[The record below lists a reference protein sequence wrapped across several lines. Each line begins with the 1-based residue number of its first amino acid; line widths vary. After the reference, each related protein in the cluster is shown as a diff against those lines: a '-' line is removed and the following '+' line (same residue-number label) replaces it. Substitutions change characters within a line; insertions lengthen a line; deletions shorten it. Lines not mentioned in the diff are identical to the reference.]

1 MSSHGKPRDAKRR
14 SSVRIFLSY
23 PHTHDR
29 FLYYDILDDQEVNL
43 SILEEAA
50 AIQTVCT
57 MEQLSS
63 QGQSTTIE
71 SVTVA
76 LLADLQDEQDKE
88 LGTTLRAV
96 ENMVRH

>member
-1 MSSHGKPRDAKRR
+1 MIQFAR
-14 SSVRIFLSY
+14 SSYYYNNVYIFCD
-23 PHTHDR
+23 T
-29 FLYYDILDDQEVNL
+29 LDDQELNL

>member
-1 MSSHGKPRDAKRR
+1 M
-14 SSVRIFLSY
+14 
-23 PHTHDR
+23 
-29 FLYYDILDDQEVNL
+29 NL

-57 MEQLSS
+57 MEQLGS
-63 QGQSTTIE
+63 QGHSTTME

-88 LGTTLRAV
+88 LGTALRAV
-96 ENMVRH
+96 ENMVILKTTILYSK